1 MHDLDQ
7 AKGKMRI
14 FDAMLWKREIGTSGS
29 IEVKMLDTLKD
40 GIVLTIEQQL
50 VDSSCLEFLKEFVK
64 KNKLNLLLDN
74 ERYFIST
81 NALKPSS
88 LSVWEN

>member
-1 MHDLDQ
+1 
-7 AKGKMRI
+7 MRI

-29 IEVKMLDTLKD
+29 IDVKMLDTMKE

-50 VDSSCLEFLKEFVK
+50 VDSSGLEFLKEFVK

-81 NALKPSS
+81 NVLKPSR